1 MFDLSKWKLVK
12 DAGDGKADSDWFPL
26 INGPLWIPQTHSC
39 IRWYTVMDCLD
50 QIGGMRLIIHA
61 SQISV
66 FVYMWIYVWG
76 LYACLILEMNSFYKE
91 NSFLLFV
98 ALWIICIFYYQ
109 PNEASMMLPHEK
121 IITIK
126 ESVASLKRH
135 PAEKLLIPS
144 AEHKWQALLSS
155 SKWKVVNNV

>member
-1 MFDLSKWKLVK
+1 MARLILT
-12 DAGDGKADSDWFPL
+12 DSLWLMGHCEYPRPIPVSDDIL
-26 INGPLWIPQTHSC
+26 LWIAL
-39 IRWYTVMDCLD
+39 IK
-50 QIGGMRLIIHA
+50 IGGMRLIIHA

-76 LYACLILEMNSFYKE
+76 LYACLILFWNSFYKE

-98 ALWIICIFYYQ
+98 AFWIICIFYYQ
-109 PNEASMMLPHEK
+109 PSEASMMLPHEK

-135 PAEKLLIPS
+135 PAEKFLIPS
-144 AEHKWQALLSS
+144 AEHKWPALLSS
-155 SKWKVVNNV
+155 FKWKVVDNV